1 MNNIKVMLH
10 KILLLLT
17 LSMSLFGQHKDSLNA
32 QKYVIP
38 IRDNAIKGSYNIEI
52 TTNKTTHII
61 FPSKVVYV
69 DVGNASVIVDKA
81 DNIENII
88 RVKATDIFTEETTI
102 TVIDNTGGYYSFL
115 TNFNLNPQKLSI
127 NIASNREADLNYS
140 EKNGLLKTMGTLEEK
155 DVSEV
160 QFQANKVYA
169 KRAYLKHLAM
179 HRYKVNFE
187 INGVYYKND
196 LLYVSLSIEN
206 NSFIPYEVNFIKIY
220 IKDKNMARR
229 TSYQELEV
237 KSLYQTG
244 DEGIKVAEKQK
255 IKAVFV
261 IPKLTIT
268 PDKIFYIEC
277 IEKSGGRHLNI
288 EMTAD
293 DFNLVKSL

>member
-1 MNNIKVMLH
+1 MNKNKVMLH
-10 KILLLLT
+10 KLLLL
-17 LSMSLFGQHKDSLNA
+17 LSLSLSTFGQQKDSLNF

-69 DVGNASVIVDKA
+69 DVGNQSVIVDKA

-102 TVIDNTGGYYSFL
+102 TVIDDTGGYYSFL
-115 TNFNLNPQKLSI
+115 TTFNLNPQKLSI
-127 NIASNREADLNYS
+127 NIASNREADLSYA

-160 QFQANKVYA
+160 QFQANKVYE
-169 KRAYLKHLAM
+169 KRAYIKHLSM

-187 INGVYYKND
+187 VNGVYYKND
-196 LLYVSLSIEN
+196 LLYLSLSIEN
-206 NSFIPYEVNFIKIY
+206 NSFIPYEVNFIKMY
-220 IKDKNMARR
+220 IKDRERVRR
-229 TSYQELEV
+229 TSYQELEI
-237 KSLYQTG
+237 KCLYQTG
-244 DEGIKVAEKQK
+244 NKSIKVPEKQK
-255 IKAVFV
+255 VKAIFV

-293 DFNLVKSL
+293 DFNLVRSF

>member
-1 MNNIKVMLH
+1 MLH
-10 KILLLLT
+10 KLIFISLFPFF
-17 LSMSLFGQHKDSLNA
+17 LFGQNKDSLNT
-32 QKYVIP
+32 KRYVIP

-52 TTNKTTHII
+52 TNNKTTHII

-69 DVGNASVIVDKA
+69 DVGNQSVIVDKA

-102 TVIDNTGGYYSFL
+102 TVIDDTGGYYSFL
-115 TNFNLNPQKLSI
+115 ANYNQNPQKLSI
-127 NIASNREADLNYS
+127 NIASNREADLNFA
-140 EKNGLLKTMGTLEEK
+140 EKNGLLKTMDALEEK

-160 QFQANKVYA
+160 KFQANKVYE
-169 KRAYLKHLAM
+169 KRAYIKHLEM
-179 HRYKVNFE
+179 HRYKVNFQV
-187 INGVYYKND
+187 NGIYYKNN
-196 LLYVSLSIEN
+196 LLYLSISIEN
-206 NSFIPYEVNFIKIY
+206 NSFIPYEVNFIKMY
-220 IKDKNMARR
+220 VKDREKARR

-244 DEGIKVAEKQK
+244 NELIKVSEKQK
-255 IKAVFV
+255 VKAVLV

-277 IEKSGGRHLNI
+277 IEKAGGRHLNI

-293 DFNLVKSL
+293 DFNLVRAL

>member
-1 MNNIKVMLH
+1 MLH
-10 KILLLLT
+10 KLLLL
-17 LSMSLFGQHKDSLNA
+17 LSLSISTFGQQKDTLNP

-69 DVGNASVIVDKA
+69 DVGNQSVIVDKA

-102 TVIDNTGGYYSFL
+102 TVIDDTGGYYSFL
-115 TNFNLNPQKLSI
+115 TTFNLNPQKLSI
-127 NIASNREADLNYS
+127 NIASNREADLNYA

-160 QFQANKVYA
+160 QFQANKVYE
-169 KRAYLKHLAM
+169 KKAYIKHLSM

-187 INGVYYKND
+187 VNGVYYKND
-196 LLYVSLSIEN
+196 LLYLSLSIEN
-206 NSFIPYEVNFIKIY
+206 NSFIPYEVNFIKMY
-220 IKDKNMARR
+220 IKDRERVRR
-229 TSYQELEV
+229 TSYQELEI
-237 KSLYQTG
+237 KCLYQTG
-244 DEGIKVAEKQK
+244 NESIKVPEKQK
-255 IKAVFV
+255 VKAVFV

-293 DFNLVKSL
+293 DFNLVRSF

>member
-1 MNNIKVMLH
+1 MNKNKVMLH
-10 KILLLLT
+10 KLLLL
-17 LSMSLFGQHKDSLNA
+17 LSLSIATFGQQKDSLNT

-38 IRDNAIKGSYNIEI
+38 IRDNAIKGSYHIEI

-69 DVGNASVIVDKA
+69 DVGNQSVIVDKA

-102 TVIDNTGGYYSFL
+102 TVIDDTGGYYSFL
-115 TNFNLNPQKLSI
+115 TTFNLNPQKLSI
-127 NIASNREADLNYS
+127 NIASNREADLNYA

-160 QFQANKVYA
+160 QFQANKVYE
-169 KRAYLKHLAM
+169 KRAYIKHLSM

-187 INGVYYKND
+187 VNGVYYKND
-196 LLYVSLSIEN
+196 LLYLSLSIEN
-206 NSFIPYEVNFIKIY
+206 NSFIPYEVNFIKMY
-220 IKDKNMARR
+220 IKDRERVRR
-229 TSYQELEV
+229 TSYQELEI
-237 KSLYQTG
+237 KCLYQTG
-244 DEGIKVAEKQK
+244 NKSIKVPEKQK
-255 IKAVFV
+255 VKAIFV

-293 DFNLVKSL
+293 DFNLVRSF

>member
-1 MNNIKVMLH
+1 MFH
-10 KILLLLT
+10 KLIFISLFPFF
-17 LSMSLFGQHKDSLNA
+17 LFGQNRDSLNA
-32 QKYVIP
+32 GKYVIP

-69 DVGNASVIVDKA
+69 DVGNQSVIVDKA

-102 TVIDNTGGYYSFL
+102 TVIDDTGEYYSFL
-115 TNFNLNPQKLSI
+115 ANFNQNPQKLSI
-127 NIASNREADLNYS
+127 NIASNREADLNFA
-140 EKNGLLKTMGTLEEK
+140 EKNGLLKTMDALEEK

-160 QFQANKVYA
+160 KFQANKVYE
-169 KRAYLKHLAM
+169 KRSYIKHLEM

-187 INGVYYKND
+187 VNGIYYKNN
-196 LLYVSLSIEN
+196 LFYLSISIEN
-206 NSFIPYEVNFIKIY
+206 NSFIPYEVNFIKMY
-220 IKDKNMARR
+220 VKDREKVRR

-237 KSLYQTG
+237 KSLYQTNN
-244 DEGIKVAEKQK
+244 ELIKVAEKQK
-255 IKAVFV
+255 IKAVLV

-268 PDKIFYIEC
+268 SDKIFYIEC
-277 IEKSGGRHLNI
+277 IEKAGGRHLNI

-293 DFNLVKSL
+293 DFNLVRAL

>member
-1 MNNIKVMLH
+1 MNKNKAMLH
-10 KILLLLT
+10 KLLLLLT
-17 LSMSLFGQHKDSLNA
+17 LSMSTFGQQKDSLNT

-102 TVIDNTGGYYSFL
+102 TVIDDTGGYYSFL
-115 TNFNLNPQKLSI
+115 TTFNLNPQKLSI
-127 NIASNREADLNYS
+127 NIASNREADLNYA

-160 QFQANKVYA
+160 QFQANKVYE
-169 KRAYLKHLAM
+169 KRAYIKHLSM

-187 INGVYYKND
+187 VNGVYYKND
-196 LLYVSLSIEN
+196 LLYLSLSIEN
-206 NSFIPYEVNFIKIY
+206 NSFIPYEVNFIKMY
-220 IKDKNMARR
+220 IKDRERVRR
-229 TSYQELEV
+229 TSYQELEI
-237 KSLYQTG
+237 KCLYQTG
-244 DEGIKVAEKQK
+244 NESIKVPEKQK
-255 IKAVFV
+255 VKAIFV

-293 DFNLVKSL
+293 DFGLVRAL

>member
-1 MNNIKVMLH
+1 M
-10 KILLLLT
+10 
-17 LSMSLFGQHKDSLNA
+17 
-32 QKYVIP
+32 
-38 IRDNAIKGSYNIEI
+38 
-52 TTNKTTHII
+52 HII

-69 DVGNASVIVDKA
+69 DVGNQSVIVDKA

-102 TVIDNTGGYYSFL
+102 TVIDDTGGYYSFL
-115 TNFNLNPQKLSI
+115 TTFNLNPQKLSI
-127 NIASNREADLNYS
+127 NIASNREADLSYA

-160 QFQANKVYA
+160 QFQANKVYE
-169 KRAYLKHLAM
+169 KRAYIKHLSM

-187 INGVYYKND
+187 VNGIYYKND

-206 NSFIPYEVNFIKIY
+206 NSFIPYEVNFIKMY
-220 IKDKNMARR
+220 IKDRERVRR
-229 TSYQELEV
+229 TSYQELEM
-237 KSLYQTG
+237 KCLYQTG
-244 DEGIKVAEKQK
+244 NESIKVPERHKVK
-255 IKAVFV
+255 VIFV

-293 DFNLVKSL
+293 DFGLVRSF

>member
-1 MNNIKVMLH
+1 MLR

-32 QKYVIP
+32 KKYVIP

-102 TVIDNTGGYYSFL
+102 TVIDDTGGYYSFL

-127 NIASNREADLNYS
+127 NIASNREADLNYA

-160 QFQANKVYA
+160 QFQSNKVYA
-169 KRAYLKHLAM
+169 KRAYIKHLAM

-187 INGVYYKND
+187 VNGVYYKND

-206 NSFIPYEVNFIKIY
+206 NSFIPYEVNFIKMY
-220 IKDKNMARR
+220 VKDRDMARR

-244 DEGIKVAEKQK
+244 DESIKVAEKQK
-255 IKAVFV
+255 SKAVFV

-293 DFNLVKSL
+293 DFGLVRAL

>member
-1 MNNIKVMLH
+1 MLP
-10 KILLLLT
+10 KILLLLN
-17 LSMSLFGQHKDSLNA
+17 LSISLFGQHQDSLNA

-38 IRDNAIKGSYNIEI
+38 IRDSAIKGSYNIEI

-102 TVIDNTGGYYSFL
+102 TVIDDTGGYYSFL

-127 NIASNREADLNYS
+127 NIASNREADLNYA

-169 KRAYLKHLAM
+169 KRAYIKHLAM

-187 INGVYYKND
+187 VNGIYYKND

-206 NSFIPYEVNFIKIY
+206 NSFIPYEVNFIKMY

-244 DEGIKVAEKQK
+244 DESIKVAEKQK
-255 IKAVFV
+255 IKSVFV

-268 PDKIFYIEC
+268 PDKILYIEC

-293 DFNLVKSL
+293 DFNLIRAL

>member
-1 MNNIKVMLH
+1 MNKNKVMLH
-10 KILLLLT
+10 KLLLL
-17 LSMSLFGQHKDSLNA
+17 LSLSIATFGQQKDSLNT

-38 IRDNAIKGSYNIEI
+38 IRDNAIKGSYHIEI

-102 TVIDNTGGYYSFL
+102 TVIDDTGGYYSFL
-115 TNFNLNPQKLSI
+115 TTFNLNPQKLSI
-127 NIASNREADLNYS
+127 NIASNREADLNYA

-160 QFQANKVYA
+160 QFQANKVYE
-169 KRAYLKHLAM
+169 KRAYIKHLFM
-179 HRYKVNFE
+179 NRYKVNFE
-187 INGVYYKND
+187 VNGVYYKND
-196 LLYVSLSIEN
+196 LLYLSLSIEN
-206 NSFIPYEVNFIKIY
+206 NSFIPYEVNFIKMY
-220 IKDKNMARR
+220 IKDRERVRR
-229 TSYQELEV
+229 TSYQELEI
-237 KSLYQTG
+237 KCLYQTG
-244 DEGIKVAEKQK
+244 NESIKVPEKQK
-255 IKAVFV
+255 VKAIFV

-277 IEKSGGRHLNI
+277 IEKSGGQHLNI

-293 DFNLVKSL
+293 DFNLIRAL

>member
-1 MNNIKVMLH
+1 MNKNKVMLH
-10 KILLLLT
+10 KLLLLLT
-17 LSMSLFGQHKDSLNA
+17 LSMSTFGQQKDSLNT

-38 IRDNAIKGSYNIEI
+38 IRDNAIKGSYHIEI

-69 DVGNASVIVDKA
+69 DVGNQSVIVDKA

-102 TVIDNTGGYYSFL
+102 TVIDDTGGYYSFL
-115 TNFNLNPQKLSI
+115 TTFNLNPQKLSI
-127 NIASNREADLNYS
+127 NIASNREADLSYA

-155 DVSEV
+155 DVLEV
-160 QFQANKVYA
+160 QFQANKVYE
-169 KRAYLKHLAM
+169 KRAYIKHLSM
-179 HRYKVNFE
+179 HRYKVNLE
-187 INGVYYKND
+187 VNGVYYKND
-196 LLYVSLSIEN
+196 LLYLSLSIEN
-206 NSFIPYEVNFIKIY
+206 NSFIPFEVNFIKMY
-220 IKDKNMARR
+220 IKDRERVRR
-229 TSYQELEV
+229 TSYQELEI
-237 KSLYQTG
+237 KCLYRTG
-244 DEGIKVAEKQK
+244 NESIKVPEKQK
-255 IKAVFV
+255 VKAIFV

-293 DFNLVKSL
+293 DFNLVRAL